1 MDEER
6 RLLRQLHLEHEF
18 WRAVN
23 DMRNH
28 VIVHCR
34 ADYLD
39 DQTSGFWRLG
49 TLWGA
54 INIVGDQLDNAIAE
68 GWLDSEE

>member
-1 MDEER
+1 MDEQP
-6 RLLRQLHLEHEF
+6 RLLRQLYLKHEF

-23 DMRNH
+23 EMRNH
-28 VIVHCR
+28 VIVHGR
-34 ADYLD
+34 AEYLD
-39 DQTSGFWRLG
+39 DQMNGPWRDG
-49 TLWGA
+49 TLWWA

>member
-1 MDEER
+1 MDEQR
-6 RLLRQLHLEHEF
+6 RLLKQLHLEHEF

-39 DQTSGFWRLG
+39 DQTSGFWRFG

-54 INIVGDQLDNAIAE
+54 INIVGDQLDNASVE
-68 GWLDSEE
+68 GWLDIEK